1 MAGRSHRVRSI
12 QSYINSADTH
22 SGLGPLKAGTPNKV
36 GVTHYLWHNLQTQ
49 ANPGPLDYIFNQTYY
64 DSKKFHIPMC
74 FPTNIPAS
82 RYRSS

>member
-1 MAGRSHRVRSI
+1 MAGRSHKVRSI
-12 QSYINSADTH
+12 QSYINHADTH

-49 ANPGPLDYIFNQTYY
+49 SNPGPLDKVFNQTYY
-64 DSKKFHIPMC
+64 NTKKYYMPMG